1 MNLPDWLANIFQN
14 LGLLSSEKEMIEKE
28 IAKLEEERRELR
40 CNISENIK
48 ELGKKKTEYQALFP
62 KFQAAQE
69 PEKGLLA
76 IELRSLKSMIEDG
89 TSELSIL
96 ISSKVKVLDS
106 LIQTEKMKLFALE
119 HNIPVEKIEEATF
132 AKEEINE
139 QLAEEVEALKD
150 LQNTRIGNE
159 ETTEKTYGDLEV
171 NNVKNN
177 YDDLTGP
184 TTAATEKTSNLNA

>member
-106 LIQTEKMKLFALE
+106 LIQTEKLMSFTILNLMTELQHMKSVCISYLLM
-119 HNIPVEKIEEATF
+119 
-132 AKEEINE
+132 
-139 QLAEEVEALKD
+139 Q
-150 LQNTRIGNE
+150 
-159 ETTEKTYGDLEV
+159 
-171 NNVKNN
+171 
-177 YDDLTGP
+177 
-184 TTAATEKTSNLNA
+184 TAG